1 MNKAVMYLRL
11 SREDEESKESNSIKS
26 QREIIKAYSI
36 ANNIEI
42 IKEFVDD
49 GFSGSNFNRPS
60 FQKMIK
66 EIENNTFNTI
76 IVKDLSRF
84 GRDYIES
91 GKYLQ
96 KIFPQKN
103 IRFISVNDN
112 YDSENANITDTH
124 LLLPIKNFIND
135 SYCRDISIKVK
146 SSKDIKRK
154 KGEYISSFAP
164 FGYKKDLKNKYRL
177 VVDEEVSHIVKRIF
191 EMKIEGYSSKKI
203 ADILNNLGT
212 ITPSKYKE
220 EINGA
225 CNGFTSNTSNWHAKM
240 VNRII
245 TNKIYI
251 GTLEQGK
258 TSKLNYKSSRII
270 NLNKEDWIV
279 KEDAHDKIVSKSIF
293 LLANKM
299 LLRDIRN
306 LGVPDLL
313 SGMLFCYEC
322 NSSLSK
328 RTVKNKNGRE
338 NITYSCSNHKKNK
351 TCSSH
356 TISEEKILKAIVF
369 VMNNYSKKYN
379 ELIKKLSEINIS
391 DFNIEIHTAFLQ
403 KEKKKFEHLRHSL
416 YFDLEDELIS
426 KKEFENYRQYY
437 LNKIRDIDNK
447 IANKHSLYQKLKENF
462 NTGNFKKFIQKV
474 NEENLDRFTLVSF
487 VDKVLIKEN
496 GEIEVVLNNYDTL
509 DILEKLATSI
519 ENKTQN
525 KEESF
530 NITSFRNIIN
540 NVINDNVCLGGS
552 NNG

>member
-1 MNKAVMYLRL
+1 
-11 SREDEESKESNSIKS
+11 
-26 QREIIKAYSI
+26 
-36 ANNIEI
+36 
-42 IKEFVDD
+42 
-49 GFSGSNFNRPS
+49 
-60 FQKMIK
+60 
-66 EIENNTFNTI
+66 
-76 IVKDLSRF
+76 
-84 GRDYIES
+84 
-91 GKYLQ
+91 
-96 KIFPQKN
+96 
-103 IRFISVNDN
+103 
-112 YDSENANITDTH
+112 
-124 LLLPIKNFIND
+124 
-135 SYCRDISIKVK
+135 
-146 SSKDIKRK
+146 
-154 KGEYISSFAP
+154 
-164 FGYKKDLKNKYRL
+164 
-177 VVDEEVSHIVKRIF
+177 
-191 EMKIEGYSSKKI
+191 
-203 ADILNNLGT
+203 
-212 ITPSKYKE
+212 
-220 EINGA
+220 
-225 CNGFTSNTSNWHAKM
+225 M

-391 DFNIEIHTAFLQ
+391 DFNIEIHTEFLQ

-519 ENKTQN
+519 ENKTKINYNKKDLLHMIEKLESEKQIAYEKYKLKKITVDVFIQLKIEKN
-525 KEESF
+525 KEIENINQRLNILNKNNNMNININEHNILTRELIENYFDSVYVF
-530 NITSFRNIIN
+530 NNKITE
-540 NVINDNVCLGGS
+540 VKWKC
-552 NNG
+552 